1 MLFSRDGKG
10 HSQWG
15 YSHRPDARPGGIRDS
30 EEKPILDRA
39 SPSEGQKTRNTDGSE
54 RPRATGWAFRENGP
68 WEFRL
73 EDLSWLPGLDSVRAR
88 LRGQVPQWLAPKRWP
103 PMLRF
108 ISAATKVG
116 GAVIAWRLVE
126 GRRAGRASREGLSRR
141 LRRAFEELGSAY
153 IKLGQIISSGR
164 GLFPEELVDEFKK
177 CRDRVPAV
185 SFEAVREVVESE
197 IGKPLEE
204 LFAEF
209 ETEPLA
215 AASIAQVHAARLRT
229 GEEVVVKVQRPKVF
243 ERVRRDIA
251 AMAWVAPR
259 LIGKIPVA
267 ALANPPVLVEVFAET
282 IAEELDFR
290 LEAQNMVDIAKVLGA
305 GGAVVVPRPH
315 PTLVTERVL
324 VMERLDGFSYDDVSG
339 MQASGIDTEAVLHS
353 MMIAFLEGAMIHGV
367 FHGDFHGGNL
377 FVMTDGR
384 VALLDYG
391 ITARLD
397 DQQRSAFLRIMM
409 TSAVND
415 LRGQLAAFRDL
426 GALDPDVDLDAL
438 MVLLGADRPVRDPL
452 RMTGEELAS
461 EIQAVL
467 KGLLGNGARLPKPLM
482 LYAKNML
489 FFDGAVAELA
499 PDLDMLAEFVR
510 IYAHFA
516 ENHGAAIA
524 AQIGFDPSE
533 TRIDLAGVR
542 ASMGLGDEV
551 ESISHRELLERRKS
565 LQEKLDAQGN
575 PLSELASL
583 RNSSE
588 D

>member
-1 MLFSRDGKG
+1 MG
-10 HSQWG
+10 
-15 YSHRPDARPGGIRDS
+15 S
-30 EEKPILDRA
+30 E
-39 SPSEGQKTRNTDGSE
+39 SSSEGRKTRDADASE
-54 RPRATGWAFRENGP
+54 RPGDTGWAFRENGP

-73 EDLSWLPGLDSVRAR
+73 EDLGWLSGLDGLRAR
-88 LRGQVPQWLAPKRWP
+88 QRREVPRWLAARRWP

-108 ISAATKVG
+108 IAAATKIG

-126 GRRAGRASREGLSRR
+126 GRRGGRASREGLSRR
-141 LRRAFEELGSAY
+141 LRRAFEGLGSAY

-177 CRDRVPAV
+177 CRDQVPAV

-197 IGKPLEE
+197 FGKPLEDI
-204 LFAEF
+204 FAEF
-209 ETEPLA
+209 EAEPLA

-229 GEEVVVKVQRPKVF
+229 GEEVVVKVQRPRIF

-290 LEAQNMVDIAKVLGA
+290 LEAQNMVDIARVLGA
-305 GGAVVVPRPH
+305 GGGGAVVVPRPH
-315 PTLVTERVL
+315 PSLVTERVL

-339 MQASGIDTEAVLHS
+339 MRASGIDTEAVLHS

-377 FVMTDGR
+377 FVMRDGR

-391 ITARLD
+391 ITGRLD

-409 TSAVND
+409 AGAVND

-426 GALDPDVDLDAL
+426 GALDPDADLDAL

-452 RMTGEELAS
+452 RMTGAEIAS
-461 EIQAVL
+461 ELQTVL

-499 PDLDMLAEFVR
+499 PDLDILAEFVR

-524 AQIGFDPSE
+524 AQVGFDPSG
-533 TRIDLAGVR
+533 TRIDLAGIR

-551 ESISHRELLERRKS
+551 EAITHRELLDRRKA
-565 LQEKLDAQGN
+565 LQEKLDAQAN
-575 PLSELASL
+575 PLSGLASL
-583 RNSSE
+583 GNSSE